1 MVVKGEQ
8 PRTFAAVASTIG
20 GLRTDELVPERRRGE
35 RKVWDLMSDFC
46 EASD

>member
-1 MVVKGEQ
+1 MVKGEQ
-8 PRTFAAVASTIG
+8 PRTCAAVASTMG
-20 GLRTDELVPERRRGE
+20 VLRTVALVPERRQGE